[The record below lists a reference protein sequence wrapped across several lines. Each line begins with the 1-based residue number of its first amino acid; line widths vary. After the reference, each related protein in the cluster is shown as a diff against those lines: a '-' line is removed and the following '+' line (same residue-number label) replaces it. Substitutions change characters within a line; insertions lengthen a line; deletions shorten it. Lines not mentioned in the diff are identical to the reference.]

1 MSKTFTTNLNIKNN
15 FDDTAKDA
23 EHLND
28 ELNKTAQAQQ
38 AVNESFDKGS
48 TFAERYGDELEPLTT
63 RMGEAEDRLYELAL
77 AGDTTSKEYQ
87 ELLQSVGNY
96 RKVQIQTDM
105 AVDGAATTMGQKLG
119 SALTGVTSGFAATQ
133 GALALFGKENE
144 ALEKTLVK
152 VQAALAIQQGVDGLR
167 TSYKELGGV
176 TGLVTKAQKA
186 LNFVMGLNPF
196 VRITTAV
203 VAVVA
208 ALAKFTSFLD
218 PAIDKLKEFSDFIGI
233 SNFAEEEQNQD
244 RKRRAAEEQARIE
257 SLRKQREQAFNQ
269 QQSQFDREIALAE
282 AEGKS
287 TVELTKQKIQASIA
301 FQKEKVKEIQL
312 QLDGLAVAEKAIAG
326 NSAFSRAVLETARK
340 DREEREAI
348 IQELNNKIADSEN
361 QLKIN
366 VINNNKAK
374 ATSYKTY
381 ATDVKNSAREIED
394 LQIQLM
400 EDGLEKELLINK
412 TKFDRQ
418 REDITATGQQRL
430 DLIDLFNQLE
440 LQKEKEIRDEL
451 DVFKLESFDGE
462 LAQMEL
468 VSAKQIETTK
478 LTNEEIENQIKG
490 SAKRQK
496 EIDDK
501 TTADKLANQK
511 LVAETSL
518 QLAHESLGAI
528 GELAN
533 AFAKDDEKSAEKAF
547 KINKAVGIAQA
558 VVSTAQGIMAQLAV
572 PQDALTGVNFVKA
585 GIVAATG
592 AAQIATI
599 SKSKFQGGTN
609 DTPDIDTSGGGQA
622 QAPSFNVVGD
632 SGVNQLAQIQQQ
644 PVQAF
649 VVSGEVTTSQALDR
663 NRVQNATL

>member
-1 MSKTFTTNLNIKNN
+1 MAQKRTIDIDINTNADQAAKE
-15 FDDTAKDA
+15 FDDLGKATQRAANSVDNLDA
-23 EHLND
+23 TFEEVYG
-28 ELNKTAQAQQ
+28 ELQ
-38 AVNESFDKGS
+38 
-48 TFAERYGDELEPLTT
+48 PLTT

-77 AGDTTSKEYQ
+77 AGDTASKEYQ
-87 ELLQSVGNY
+87 ELLTKVGQY
-96 RKVQIQTDM
+96 RKVQIETDL
-105 AVDGAATTMGQKLG
+105 AVDGAATTLSQKLG

-133 GALALFGKENE
+133 GAIALFGKENE

-287 TVELTKQKIQASIA
+287 TVELTQQKIQASIA

-312 QLDGLAVAEKAIAG
+312 QLDGLAVFEKAIAG
-326 NSAFSRAVLETARK
+326 NSAFSRAALETARK

-348 IQELNNKIADSEN
+348 IQELNNQIADSEN

>member
-1 MSKTFTTNLNIKNN
+1 MAQKRTIDIDINTNADQAAKE
-15 FDDTAKDA
+15 FDDLGKATQRAANSVDNLDA
-23 EHLND
+23 TFEEVYG
-28 ELNKTAQAQQ
+28 ELQ
-38 AVNESFDKGS
+38 
-48 TFAERYGDELEPLTT
+48 PLTT

-77 AGDTTSKEYQ
+77 AGDTASKEYQ
-87 ELLQSVGNY
+87 ELLTKVGQY
-96 RKVQIQTDM
+96 RKVQIETDL
-105 AVDGAATTMGQKLG
+105 AVDGAATTLSQKLG

-133 GALALFGKENE
+133 GAIALFGKENE

-381 ATDVKNSAREIED
+381 AKDVENSQRQIED
-394 LQIQLM
+394 LQNQLLQ
-400 EDGLEKELLINK
+400 DGLEKELLINK
-412 TKFDRQ
+412 QRFERQ

-430 DLIDLFNQLE
+430 QLIDLFNQLE
-440 LQKEKEIRDEL
+440 LQKEKEIREKF
-451 DVFKLESFDGE
+451 DVFKTESFDTEIAQLE
-462 LAQMEL
+462 LQ
-468 VSAKQIETTK
+468 SAKKIEIAK
-478 LTNEEIENQIKG
+478 NENI
-490 SAKRQK
+490 
-496 EIDDK
+496 
-501 TTADKLANQK
+501 
-511 LVAETSL
+511 
-518 QLAHESLGAI
+518 QLAGLSKELTDEEKANNLSAQQAKVKFANDAFGALS
-528 GELAN
+528 ELTN
-533 AFAKDDEKSAEKAF
+533 AFAGESEKSQKKAF
-547 KINKAVGIAQA
+547 QINKAIGIAQA
-558 VVSTAQGIMAQLAV
+558 IVNTAGAVSAAINPAVGGLGI
-572 PQDALTGVNFVKA
+572 PA
-585 GIVAATG
+585 GIPGAVLAAATG

-599 SKSKFQGGTN
+599 AKTKFGGAGSGE
-609 DTPDIDTSGGGQA
+609 TPSIDASAAGGQA
-622 QAPSFNVVGD
+622 RAPSFNVVGD

-663 NRVQNATL
+663 NRVENATL

>member
-1 MSKTFTTNLNIKNN
+1 MAQKRTIDIDINTNADQAAKE
-15 FDDTAKDA
+15 FDDLGKATQRAANSVDNLDA
-23 EHLND
+23 TFEEVYG
-28 ELNKTAQAQQ
+28 ELQ
-38 AVNESFDKGS
+38 
-48 TFAERYGDELEPLTT
+48 PLTT

-77 AGDTTSKEYQ
+77 AGDTASKEYQ
-87 ELLQSVGNY
+87 ELLTKVGQY
-96 RKVQIQTDM
+96 RKVQIETDL
-105 AVDGAATTMGQKLG
+105 AVDGAATTLSQKLG

-133 GALALFGKENE
+133 GAIALFGKENE

-167 TSYKELGGV
+167 TSYKELGGI

-186 LNFVMGLNPF
+186 LNVVLKANPF
-196 VRITTAV
+196 VLITAGI
-203 VAVVA
+203 VAAVA

-218 PAIDKLKEFSDFIGI
+218 PAIDKLKEFTDFIGLTD
-233 SNFAEEEQNQD
+233 FAEEERSQA
-244 RKRRAAEEQARIE
+244 RKRRAEEQKARQEQELAREKAIKNF
-257 SLRKQREQAFNQ
+257 KQQAF
-269 QQSQFDREIALAE
+269 DDEIAINE
-282 AEGKS
+282 ALGKS
-287 TVELTKQKIQASIA
+287 TFKLQQQKLADLG
-301 FQKEKVKEIQL
+301 KEKLAKLELMKLDIERTQQRIKEGGFSTKVNKEILAEQKNAALALAAELKSVTTQL
-312 QLDGLAVAEKAIAG
+312 TVNEI
-326 NSAFSRAVLETARK
+326 NE
-340 DREEREAI
+340 
-348 IQELNNKIADSEN
+348 NKKQVES
-361 QLKIN
+361 
-366 VINNNKAK
+366 AK
-374 ATSYKTY
+374 ATNAEKLNSYNEY
-381 ATDVKNSAREIED
+381 AAKRKAAARQIED
-394 LQIQLM
+394 LQNQLL

-412 TKFDRQ
+412 QRFERQ

-430 DLIDLFNQLE
+430 ELIDLFNQLE
-440 LQKEKEIRDEL
+440 LQKEKEIRDEF

-462 LAQMEL
+462 VAQMEL
-468 VSAKQIETTK
+468 LSVKQIETTK

-501 TTADKLANQK
+501 ATADKLANQK

-518 QLAHESLGAI
+518 QLANESLGAI

>member
-1 MSKTFTTNLNIKNN
+1 MAQKRTIDIDINTNADQAAKE
-15 FDDTAKDA
+15 FDDLGKATQRAANSVDNLDA
-23 EHLND
+23 TFEEVYG
-28 ELNKTAQAQQ
+28 ELQ
-38 AVNESFDKGS
+38 
-48 TFAERYGDELEPLTT
+48 PLTT

-77 AGDTTSKEYQ
+77 AGDTASKEYQ
-87 ELLQSVGNY
+87 ELLTKVGQY
-96 RKVQIQTDM
+96 RKVQIETDL
-105 AVDGAATTMGQKLG
+105 AVDGAATTLSQKLG

-133 GALALFGKENE
+133 GAIALFGKENE

-167 TSYKELGGV
+167 TSYKELGGI

-186 LNFVMGLNPF
+186 LNVVLKANPF
-196 VRITTAV
+196 VLITAGI
-203 VAVVA
+203 VAAVA

-218 PAIDKLKEFSDFIGI
+218 PAIDKLKEFTDFIGLTD
-233 SNFAEEEQNQD
+233 FAEEERSQA
-244 RKRRAAEEQARIE
+244 RKRRAEEQKARQEQELAREKAIKNF
-257 SLRKQREQAFNQ
+257 KQQAF
-269 QQSQFDREIALAE
+269 DDEIAINE
-282 AEGKS
+282 ALGKS
-287 TVELTKQKIQASIA
+287 TFKLQQQKLADLG
-301 FQKEKVKEIQL
+301 KEKLAKLELMKLDIERTQQRIKEGGFFTKVNKEILAEQKNAALALAAELKSVTTQL
-312 QLDGLAVAEKAIAG
+312 TVNEI
-326 NSAFSRAVLETARK
+326 NE
-340 DREEREAI
+340 
-348 IQELNNKIADSEN
+348 NKKQVES
-361 QLKIN
+361 
-366 VINNNKAK
+366 AK
-374 ATSYKTY
+374 ATNAEKLNSYNEY
-381 ATDVKNSAREIED
+381 AAKRKAAARQIED
-394 LQIQLM
+394 LQNQLL

-412 TKFDRQ
+412 QRFERQ

-430 DLIDLFNQLE
+430 ELIDLFNQLE
-440 LQKEKEIRDEL
+440 LQKEKEIRDEF

-462 LAQMEL
+462 VAQMEL
-468 VSAKQIETTK
+468 LSVKQIETTK

-501 TTADKLANQK
+501 ATADKLANQK

-518 QLAHESLGAI
+518 QLANESLGAI

>member
-287 TVELTKQKIQASIA
+287 TVELTQQKIQASIA

-312 QLDGLAVAEKAIAG
+312 QLDGLAVFEKAIAG
-326 NSAFSRAVLETARK
+326 NSAFSRAALETARK

-348 IQELNNKIADSEN
+348 IQELNNQIADSEN

>member
-1 MSKTFTTNLNIKNN
+1 MAQKRTIDIDINTNADQAAKE
-15 FDDTAKDA
+15 FDDLGKATQRAANSVDNLDA
-23 EHLND
+23 TFEEVYG
-28 ELNKTAQAQQ
+28 ELQ
-38 AVNESFDKGS
+38 
-48 TFAERYGDELEPLTT
+48 PLTT

-77 AGDTTSKEYQ
+77 AGDTASKEYQ
-87 ELLQSVGNY
+87 ELLTKVGQY
-96 RKVQIQTDM
+96 RKVQIETDL
-105 AVDGAATTMGQKLG
+105 AVDGAATTLSQKLG

-133 GALALFGKENE
+133 GAIALFGKENE

>member
-1 MSKTFTTNLNIKNN
+1 MAQKRTIDIDINTNADQAAKE
-15 FDDTAKDA
+15 FDDLGKATQRAANSVDNLDA
-23 EHLND
+23 TFEEVYG
-28 ELNKTAQAQQ
+28 ELQ
-38 AVNESFDKGS
+38 
-48 TFAERYGDELEPLTT
+48 PLTT

-77 AGDTTSKEYQ
+77 AGDTASKEYQ
-87 ELLQSVGNY
+87 ELLTKVGQY
-96 RKVQIQTDM
+96 RKVQIETDL
-105 AVDGAATTMGQKLG
+105 AVDGAATTLSQKLG

-133 GALALFGKENE
+133 GAIALFGKENE

-167 TSYKELGGV
+167 TSYKELGGI

-186 LNFVMGLNPF
+186 LNVVLKANPF
-196 VRITTAV
+196 VLITAGI
-203 VAVVA
+203 VAAVA
-208 ALAKFTSFLD
+208 ALAKFTNFLD
-218 PAIDKLKEFSDFIGI
+218 PAIDKLKEFTDFIGLTD
-233 SNFAEEEQNQD
+233 FAEEERSQA
-244 RKRRAAEEQARIE
+244 RKRRAEEQKARQE
-257 SLRKQREQAFNQ
+257 QELAREQAIKNFKQ
-269 QQSQFDREIALAE
+269 QAFDDEIAINE
-282 AEGKS
+282 ALGKS
-287 TVELTKQKIQASIA
+287 TFKLQQQKLADLG
-301 FQKEKVKEIQL
+301 KEKLAKLELLKLDIERTQQRIKEGGFSTKVNKEILAEQKNAALALAAELKSVTTQL
-312 QLDGLAVAEKAIAG
+312 TVNEI
-326 NSAFSRAVLETARK
+326 NE
-340 DREEREAI
+340 
-348 IQELNNKIADSEN
+348 NKKQVES
-361 QLKIN
+361 
-366 VINNNKAK
+366 AK
-374 ATSYKTY
+374 ATNAEKLNSYNEY
-381 ATDVKNSAREIED
+381 AAKRKAAARQIED

-412 TKFDRQ
+412 QRFDRQ